1 MYHPLPHWRR
11 KELEQWFT
19 DKGLYQETAKNLIKH
34 SLTLA
39 TLDLVLE
46 KRLKEIGN
54 ANSTNNDLALADGIA
69 VYNGNIKFDYSS
81 QYLGISDRIENGALI
96 LTEEEFNNINSKSL
110 ERESLA
116 NPTLETISNNYA
128 WLALSRF
135 QPKLLREYMKET
147 SKNNSN
153 AMRILL
159 PSDSNKPLLYP
170 LRLGSME
177 TGSILSYQYMDE
189 KTLLAGFKITF

>member
-34 SLTLA
+34 GLTLT
-39 TLDLVLE
+39 TLDSVLE

-54 ANSTNNDLALADGIA
+54 TNATNNDLALADGIA
-69 VYNGNIKFDYSS
+69 VYKDKIKLDYSS
-81 QYLGISDRIENGALI
+81 QYLVNSDKLEDGAI
-96 LTEEEFNNINSKSL
+96 KLTEEEFNNINSKSL

-116 NPTLETISNNYA
+116 NPALETISNNYA

-159 PSDSNKPLLYP
+159 PSDSDQPLLYP